1 MKNLFLGIFLIFI
14 LTGCVQNGV
23 VVPPN
28 GGASISIIKPIWI
41 SGIYIEGNEYSKNLP
56 LEQKNE
62 NLKVVN
68 AGFWLAN
75 TNNKISQLVY
85 AFDINII
92 KPFNQE
98 RVYTRAILENP
109 INPSQP
115 IIYEHYLN
123 KGESSTKVTHATI
136 DNVTMNK
143 TYLLSFEIYSDKER
157 KNLISKIDQKI
168 VSVVDNTTGCVK
180 LSDIFM
186 NEKFSL
192 YAVAG
197 GVPIDKVIIACV
209 KYK

>member
-109 INPSQP
+109 MNPSQP

-123 KGESSTKVTHATI
+123 KSESSTKVTHATI

-143 TYLLSFEIYSDKER
+143 TYLLSFEVYSDKER

-180 LSDIFM
+180 LTDIFM

>member
-1 MKNLFLGIFLIFI
+1 MDK
-14 LTGCVQNGV
+14 
-23 VVPPN
+23 
-28 GGASISIIKPIWI
+28 WY
-41 SGIYIEGNEYSKNLP
+41 IYKNLP

-75 TNNKISQLVY
+75 TYNKISQLVY

-109 INPSQP
+109 MNPSQP

-123 KGESSTKVTHATI
+123 KSESSTKVTHATI

-143 TYLLSFEIYSDKER
+143 TYLLSFEVYSDKER

-180 LSDIFM
+180 LTDIFM